1 MKTGVLDTR
10 AYIAYSVVCIV
21 WGSTYLAIRI
31 GVSDLPP
38 ALFAGVRFI
47 IAGSLMLAYVKL
59 KGLEMPRT
67 LKDIRIIAT
76 VGLFLLFGGNGLV
89 VWSEQFIASG
99 LTALII
105 STVPL
110 FVALLDL
117 IFPGGTRMNWKGWTG
132 LLIGF
137 GGVGVLVLPG
147 TGLHEVDLKGVIG
160 VLAGAF
166 LWASGSLYSSRNS
179 VSGSMLSISAL
190 EMLAAGTALCLT
202 GLAAGEAPLFHLTV
216 KGAGALLYLIF
227 FGSIIGFS
235 CFVYIIKAMPPAKAS
250 TYSYINPVVAIFLG
264 WLVLNESVSL
274 RDIAGAFIILTGV
287 VLVQTARFGQSGAG
301 PMDKDGP
308 ERTALSPADSGKTI

>member
-1 MKTGVLDTR
+1 LKSGFPDTR
-10 AYIAYSVVCIV
+10 AYIAYAVVCIV

-47 IAGSLMLAYVKL
+47 IAGGLMMAYVKL
-59 KGLEMPRT
+59 KRLEMPRS
-67 LKDIRIIAT
+67 LRDIRIIAM

-89 VWSEQFIASG
+89 VWSEQYIPSG

-105 STVPL
+105 SIVPL

-117 IFPGGTRMNWKGWTG
+117 FLPGGARMSWKGWTG

-137 GGVGVLVLPG
+137 GGVGMLVLPG
-147 TGLHEVDLKGVIG
+147 AGLQAVDLRG
-160 VLAGAF
+160 VLGVMAGSF

-179 VSGSMLSISAL
+179 VSGSMLAISAL
-190 EMLAAGTALCLT
+190 EMLAAGAALCLT
-202 GLAAGEAPLFHLTV
+202 GLAAGEASHFHLTV
-216 KGAGALLYLIF
+216 KGAGALTYLIF

-250 TYSYINPVVAIFLG
+250 TYSYVQPYSGNFSGL
-264 WLVLNESVSL
+264 
-274 RDIAGAFIILTGV
+274 AGA
-287 VLVQTARFGQSGAG
+287 
-301 PMDKDGP
+301 
-308 ERTALSPADSGKTI
+308 